1 MPACPV
7 CNKEVQPE
15 AAFCP
20 SCGSHLQT
28 SNSQTSTA
36 GVLPQ
41 NDNSIKTD
49 PTVQMS
55 EEERLGHI
63 VKRLEKVSY
72 ILAGTT
78 VVLLAVILY
87 LLL

>member
-1 MPACPV
+1 
-7 CNKEVQPE
+7 
-15 AAFCP
+15 
-20 SCGSHLQT
+20 
-28 SNSQTSTA
+28 
-36 GVLPQ
+36 
-41 NDNSIKTD
+41 
-49 PTVQMS
+49 MS